1 MPFATIRGAQIYY
14 EIIGD
19 SGDWIAL
26 TPGGRLGLDH
36 VQSIATRLASAGF
49 RVLIH
54 DRRNC
59 GASDVLLDGSE
70 PEHEI
75 WTDDLHQLLTQLNAL
90 PVIIGGRSSGCRLS
104 LIFALKYPADVRALL
119 LWRITGGPYAAE
131 RLAEKYYGEY
141 VTAAKQGGM
150 AAVCATPHFA
160 ERIKARPENRNL
172 LLAMD
177 PQRFIATM
185 NHWSSYFQRDAYKP
199 VIGASEVELRS
210 IKIPACI
217 VPGNDKIHSRK
228 VGTNL
233 STLLPNCELHI
244 LFEHEH
250 DIDMSPNEEWVAKN
264 EALATLFVQF
274 LQKTLQGSNP

>member
-1 MPFATIRGAQIYY
+1 MPYATIRGAQIHY
-14 EIIGD
+14 EIIGN
-19 SGDWIAL
+19 SGHWIAI
-26 TPGGRLGLDH
+26 TPGGRLGLEH
-36 VQSIATRLASAGF
+36 VRPIAKRLASAGY

-104 LIFALKYPADVRALL
+104 LIFALKYPAAVRALL
-119 LWRITGGPYAAE
+119 LWRITGGPYAAK

-141 VTAAKQGGM
+141 IAAAKQGGM

-160 ERIKARPENRNL
+160 ESIQACAKNRDL

-177 PQRFIATM
+177 PQRFIAAM
-185 NHWSSYFQRDAYKP
+185 NHWSGYFERDAQKP
-199 VIGASEVELRS
+199 VIGASAEELRS
-210 IKIPACI
+210 IRIPACI
-217 VPGNDKIHSRK
+217 VPGNDKIHTRE
-228 VGTNL
+228 VGTHL
-233 STLLPNCELHI
+233 STLLSNCELHI

-264 EALATLFVQF
+264 ETLAALFLRF
-274 LQKTLQGSNP
+274 LQKTLSDSKP

>member
-1 MPFATIRGAQIYY
+1 MPFATIRGAQIHY
-14 EIIGD
+14 EIIGN
-19 SGDWIAL
+19 SGHWIAL

-36 VQSIATRLASAGF
+36 VRSLAERLASAGY

-104 LIFALKYPADVRALL
+104 LIFALKYPTDVRALL

-141 VTAAKQGGM
+141 IAAAKQGGM

-160 ERIKARPENRNL
+160 ERIQARPENRQL

-177 PQRFIATM
+177 PQRFITAM

-199 VIGASEVELRS
+199 VIGASEEELRS
-210 IKIPACI
+210 IKTPACI
-217 VPGNDKIHSRK
+217 VPGNDKIHSRQ
-228 VGTNL
+228 VGTHL

-250 DIDMSPNEEWVAKN
+250 DVDMSPNDEWVAKN
-264 EALATLFVQF
+264 EALATLFLQF
-274 LQKTLQGSNP
+274 LQKALQGSKP